1 MLENTGMEDQGVRIA
16 VICAVLGWV
25 GAVILYVHDKSSI
38 DPFDREYALKAALV
52 HGVLWTL
59 GGLAVLGWYRQK
71 ENRPFDEN

>member
-1 MLENTGMEDQGVRIA
+1 MPATPEWKSKGVRIA

-38 DPFDREYALKAALV
+38 DPFDREYALKGALV